1 MMSGKDLGRLFKRIH
16 RREKMQV
23 TLKKLKSVDAKIVP
37 VSAAPNDAQGECALR
52 MDTSSPVMMPP
63 PKVKVS
69 ESKDSSIIY
78 KKLGD
83 IPMDRFSVKS
93 CLRVRFRKRDNKV
106 FSGDLLVQMG
116 MFKTLVQ
123 ANAFVMKMLKDGM
136 LKDLKSLQCDMRF
149 LAITDQKQILM
160 SLPDALELLERHDL
174 RTIVKDIIVPQ
185 MDMAGATHAVQDMN
199 MTQTGS
205 DSASDLVQDDI
216 IPPIAIL
223 SASDAMQD
231 VVMLPITILSALD
244 AVDDII
250 VPPIGFVSACEA
262 VDDVIVPPI
271 GGVSACEAV
280 VDVIVPPIGG
290 LSACEAVVDVIVPPT
305 AASGAVKNVTVPP
318 TVMAVVSGTARPVA
332 VKIRMRKVPASVLKT
347 ISGFENLLDS
357 SLEGKEVRQVEPGQV
372 DEEGQD
378 IGGKWVISDGVSACT
393 GDKAEVCLRWVKN
406 PKNVNKDM
414 AKSLTYI
421 DSGHSFVSL
430 SKLTKYRNS
439 IPLVNPS
446 VGTRIITNSYWY

>member
-69 ESKDSSIIY
+69 EWKDSSIIY

-280 VDVIVPPIGG
+280 VDVIVPP
-290 LSACEAVVDVIVPPT
+290 T

-347 ISGFENLLDS
+347 IPGIEHLDDCPQ
-357 SLEGKEVRQVEPGQV
+357 GKELRQIEQGEN
-372 DEEGQD
+372 DAKGQD
-378 IGGKWVISDGVSACT
+378 ISSMWNLADVGAAYLYD
-393 GDKAEVCLRWVKN
+393 D
-406 PKNVNKDM
+406 PKNAIRW
-414 AKSLTYI
+414 AKGITTTDANSLI
-421 DSGHSFVSL
+421 KIPSG
-430 SKLTKYRNS
+430 
-439 IPLVNPS
+439 NPS
-446 VGTRIITNSYWY
+446 VSWTYLTKKLYYENIILFQVGSLMTPRYNFLS